1 MLKNVN
7 PLLVLKFEGRLP
19 SQAISLYQ
27 LWKLIE
33 FVAPLRFELSQRKLE
48 FRMLKPLHHR
58 AIMYSA
64 EVISTMSYISAEL

>member
-7 PLLVLKFEGRLP
+7 PLLVLKFNGRLP
-19 SQAISLYQ
+19 SQAISLYE
-27 LWKLIE
+27 LWKLVE
-33 FVAPLRFELSQRKLE
+33 FVAPDWLE
-48 FRMLKPLHHR
+48 QSIFGLEPNVLPLYYR

>member
-7 PLLVLKFEGRLP
+7 PLLVLKFNGRLP

-27 LWKLIE
+27 LWKLITLVTPDWLE
-33 FVAPLRFELSQRKLE
+33 QSIFGLEPNVLPLYY
-48 FRMLKPLHHR
+48 R